1 MKTTFFAF
9 AAILFGE
16 LSSASKLYAASYGG
30 SVYSL
35 ALTSSNGSHQLS
47 KLAESTECGDSP
59 SWLMLDRDNS
69 VLYCLNEAIGS
80 SNGSITSFK
89 THQDGSLPVIERL
102 VTPGGLVMSAM
113 YSAPAVRDH
122 DFFAVAHYETST
134 ITTYSVDRARGH
146 FQHLQTFTYTMCS
159 PGPNAAR
166 QDAPHPHGVIVDPT
180 GRFVLIPDLG
190 ADLVRIFHIHPETG
204 HLEPIEPFVAT
215 PGSGPRHGIFWTPKA
230 SENTTPEVY
239 FYLVHEL
246 SNTLSGWRVSY
257 TDDGISFSRVFEGST
272 FGNYTAPAG
281 SKVAEI
287 IVSPENNH
295 LVISNRLDNTFGPNN
310 DSIAIFSCADKSGRF
325 FNGVH
330 FLDLFPAYG
339 SSVRG
344 FDIGGSP
351 EMFALALEKSQKVG
365 VTQWNKRLGA
375 PGKLLAEV
383 ELNGDVPAVVWDL
396 GPNSP
401 SSGSGGSDINVD
413 VCGS

>member
-1 MKTTFFAF
+1 MKTIFFAH
-9 AAILFGE
+9 AAILFGS

-47 KLAESTECGDSP
+47 KLSESTACGDSP

-69 VLYCLNEAIGS
+69 VLYCLNEAIDS

-89 THQDGSLPVIERL
+89 TNQGGSLPVIERL
-102 VTPGGLVMSAM
+102 VTPAGLVMSAM

-122 DFFAVAHYETST
+122 EFFAVAHYETST
-134 ITTYSVDRARGH
+134 VTTYSVDRASGH
-146 FQHLQTFTYTMCS
+146 FHHLQTFTYTMSS

-190 ADLVRIFHIHPETG
+190 ADLVRIFHINPETG
-204 HLEPIEPFVAT
+204 HLEPIEPFVAP

-230 SENTTPEVY
+230 PGRTTLEVY
-239 FYLVHEL
+239 FYIVHEL
-246 SNTLSGWRVSY
+246 SNGLSGWRVSY
-257 TDDGISFSRVFEGST
+257 TDDGMSFSRVFQGST

-281 SKVAEI
+281 SKTAEI
-287 IVSPENNH
+287 TISPGNDH
-295 LVISNRLDNTFGPNN
+295 LVISNRLDNTFGPKN

-339 SSVRG
+339 SSVRS

-351 EMFALALEKSQKVG
+351 EMLALALEKSQKVG

-396 GPNSP
+396 GPNSL
-401 SSGSGGSDINVD
+401 SSGM
-413 VCGS
+413 